1 MSKIKMRC
9 TTCGKWFQSANAKE
23 VTCPECVQ
31 KARKEKLAAK
41 AVPPTAQKPSGQGLP
56 GTGNPGRPAAPPK
69 PKPAAGGTSHWFD
82 AVNDVKVS
90 EPEPPPLRPRLPSS
104 PAPREPYGGAG
115 TRGPGSYRDERP
127 SGSSGYRGPGAY
139 RNAPLS
145 GSIVGGVGHRPRQP
159 MDGGPARGPRPGEHR
174 VDKYNAGDRRGPRPS
189 AGPKKP
195 RMPAPPKPR
204 KEKIPPPE
212 PFKPTAEQVTQVETR
227 YLELAIP
234 AEFDGIRS
242 QIARELTIP
251 KKTVKQIVKTLR
263 EREHI
268 PSWWEAQTYKGDEV
282 EKASIKNAYEPYLP
296 VPPVGIH
303 RKIADEL
310 DLKPGTVYQA
320 IKAIRAELSLPP
332 YNDPELHA
340 SEFEEIR
347 RRAREAREAKEAAK
361 AATEPAPA
369 TSSDSEPPPEVEEIH
384 SVQVLSASD
393 EVGQASSEA

>member
-56 GTGNPGRPAAPPK
+56 GTGNPGRPAAAPLK
-69 PKPAAGGTSHWFD
+69 QKPAPGGTSHWFD

-104 PAPREPYGGAG
+104 PAPREPHGGAG
-115 TRGPGSYRDERP
+115 MRGPGSYRDERP
-127 SGSSGYRGPGAY
+127 SGPGGYRGPGAY

-159 MDGGPARGPRPGEHR
+159 MEGGIARGPRPGEHR
-174 VDKYNAGDRRGPRPS
+174 GDKYNAGDRRGPRP
-189 AGPKKP
+189 AGGPKKP
-195 RMPAPPKPR
+195 RMPAPAKPR

-212 PFKPTAEQVTQVETR
+212 PFKPTPEQISQVETR
-227 YLELAIP
+227 YIELAVP

-242 QIARELTIP
+242 QIAHELAIP
-251 KKTVKQIVKTLR
+251 KKAVKQIVKLFR

-268 PSWWEAQTYKGDEV
+268 PSWWEAQTYKGDEA
-282 EKASIKNAYEPYLP
+282 EKERIKNAYEPHLP
-296 VPPVGIH
+296 VPPVGVH
-303 RKIADEL
+303 RNIADEL
-310 DLKPGTVYQA
+310 DLKPGIVYQA
-320 IKAIRAELSLPP
+320 IKTIRAEMNLPP

-347 RRAREAREAKEAAK
+347 RRAREAREAREAAR
-361 AATEPAPA
+361 AAQAAAAEAIAVPDAEREA
-369 TSSDSEPPPEVEEIH
+369 Q
-384 SVQVLSASD
+384 SVPMAD
-393 EVGQASSEA
+393 ASSEGEQAPTEA